1 MQVRGLLVQREVHV
15 AAFILLTLLDFY
27 QRVANCHG
35 VRFYLS
41 SGKPMGL
48 LSGTSPSDRLRPH
61 QDQEAMASR
70 CQSAVS
76 ALPRKIY
83 CIVES
88 LEFGQ
93 LEMATSLYPC
103 RMCVIDKRLCEL
115 ILWIVFPEIYQYS
128 RTCCL
133 INSMKVPQNR
143 DLWPNHSESSD
154 LTCVGFN
161 ENLSSRVF
169 LQKICLN

>member
-1 MQVRGLLVQREVHV
+1 MQVRGFTCPKRSPCGSFYLTNSVGFLP
-15 AAFILLTLLDFY
+15 AA
-27 QRVANCHG
+27 CHG
-35 VRFYLS
+35 LMFYLS

-76 ALPRKIY
+76 ALPRKTY

-93 LEMATSLYPC
+93 LEMATSLYLC
-103 RMCVIDKRLCEL
+103 RMRNIDKRLCKF

-143 DLWPNHSESSD
+143 DLWPYHSD
-154 LTCVGFN
+154 LTRVGFN
-161 ENLSSRVF
+161 ENFSSRVF
-169 LQKICLN
+169 LQKICRN